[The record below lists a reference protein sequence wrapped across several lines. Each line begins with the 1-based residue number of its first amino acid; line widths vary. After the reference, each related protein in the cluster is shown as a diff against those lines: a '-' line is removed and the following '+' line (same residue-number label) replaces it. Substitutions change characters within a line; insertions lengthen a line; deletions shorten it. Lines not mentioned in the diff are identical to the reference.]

1 MEYMQA
7 LDIGEGLQ
15 YLHMRSVVHR
25 DLKSPNILLN
35 DQNAAKISDFNLSRI
50 IDGSMNHSSVAAMN
64 PRWLAPELF
73 DGEKPSITCD
83 VFSFG
88 VILWELITLEV
99 PWGNQNPW
107 IIVGK
112 VKSGER
118 LKAVHDPN
126 LCSAQSFEKYSN
138 LMTECWKQEKH
149 QRIPLKSALDILSSL
164 HKSGN

>member
-1 MEYMQA
+1 M
-7 LDIGEGLQ
+7 
-15 YLHMRSVVHR
+15 HR

-35 DQNAAKISDFNLSRI
+35 EQNVAKISDFNLSKI

-73 DGEKPSITCD
+73 DGEKPSISCD
-83 VFSFG
+83 IFSFG

-118 LKAVHDPN
+118 LNAAHDPN
-126 LCSAQSFEKYSN
+126 LCSAQSFEKYKN
-138 LMTECWKQEKH
+138 LMNDCWKHEKH
-149 QRIPLKSALDILSSL
+149 LRISLHEALDRLSEL
-164 HKSGN
+164 HKAIP